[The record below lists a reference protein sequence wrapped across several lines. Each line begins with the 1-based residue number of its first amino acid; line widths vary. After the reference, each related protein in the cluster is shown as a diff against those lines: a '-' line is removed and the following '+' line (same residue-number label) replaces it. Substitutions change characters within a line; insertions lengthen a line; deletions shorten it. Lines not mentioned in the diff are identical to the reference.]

1 MADVALHYKTI
12 TELAGLLRTRK
23 ISPVEVAEAILRR
36 IEELDSR
43 YKSYATV
50 MADHAMKAAKRA
62 EEEISGGHYKGPLHG
77 VPIAV
82 KDLCFTAGVRTMGG
96 CKVLADHVPSFDA
109 TVVTRLDAAGGVL
122 LGKLN
127 LTEGAM
133 GGYNPEFDVPLNP
146 WNVDRWAGASSS
158 GSGVSTALGLCYGSL
173 GSDTGGSIRFPAASC
188 GTVGLKPTWG
198 RVSRYGVLALG
209 ESLDHVGPLTRSS
222 GDAGI
227 VLQAMAG
234 LDPND
239 ATTLPAPVP
248 DMLAGIEG
256 GVRGTRIG
264 LDEGYVTQGVDPELS
279 RAVLDGVK
287 VLEGLGAE
295 IVEVK
300 MPDVDR
306 YLPFWPSL
314 CAAEAVAA
322 HRAFY
327 PSRRDEYGPY
337 FQGWLDLGAKV
348 SGADYAEAN
357 NQRNEC
363 NGLLRL
369 AFQGIDAL
377 ACPSTIGPAH
387 PITLEQMYGPRAED
401 RGTAFQRFSVP
412 YDYNGAPT
420 LSVPCGLS
428 SDGMP
433 LSLQFVGQPLS
444 EALLC
449 KIGHA
454 YEQATEWQG
463 LRPPVA

>member
-1 MADVALHYKTI
+1 MKTELHYKTI

-23 ISPVEVAEAILRR
+23 ISPVEVTEAMLRR
-36 IEELDSR
+36 IEELDPR

-50 MADHAMKAAKRA
+50 MTDYAMEEAKGA
-62 EEEISGGHYKGPLHG
+62 EDEITRGNYKGPLHG

-82 KDLCFTAGVRTMGG
+82 KDLCFTDGVRTMGG
-96 CKVLADHVPSFDA
+96 SKVMADHVPNFDA
-109 TVVTRLDAAGGVL
+109 TVVARLRAAGSVL

-173 GSDTGGSIRFPAASC
+173 GSDTGGSIRFPAAAC

-198 RVSRYGVLALG
+198 RVSRYGVLALA

-222 GDAGI
+222 ADAGI
-227 VLQAMAG
+227 MLMAIAG
-234 LDPND
+234 LDPKD
-239 ATTLPAPVP
+239 PTTLPAPVP
-248 DMLAGIEG
+248 NVLEDIEKG
-256 GVRGTRIG
+256 VEGVRIG
-264 LDEGYVTQGVDPELS
+264 VDESYITDGVDPELS
-279 RAVLDGVK
+279 RAVLESVT

-295 IVEVK
+295 IVEIK
-300 MPDVDR
+300 MPEVDR
-306 YLPFWPSL
+306 YIPFWRTL
-314 CAAEAVAA
+314 CTAEAVAA
-322 HRAFY
+322 HRKFY

-337 FQGWLDLGAKV
+337 FQGWLDKGANV

-363 NGLLRL
+363 SGLLRMAL
-369 AFQGIDAL
+369 QGVDAL
-377 ACPSTIGPAH
+377 ACPSTLGPAY
-387 PITLEQMYGPRAED
+387 PITLEQMYGPMDPD
-401 RGTAFQRFSVP
+401 RSPGLQRFTVP

-420 LSVPCGLS
+420 LSVPCGS
-428 SDGMP
+428 NNDGMP
-433 LSLQFVGQPLS
+433 LSLQFVGHPLS

-449 KIGHA
+449 RIGYT
-454 YEQATEWQG
+454 YEHATEWH
-463 LRPPVA
+463 RMHPPV